1 MTAKKTDE
9 PTAPHVYVAINE
21 VTAAI
26 SRDGIAKGRANT
38 AQNYNF
44 RGIDDVY
51 NALSGPLSVA
61 KLLMLPRVLTRTVT
75 ERTTK
80 GGAVMSYVVLDVE
93 FDFVSAIDG
102 SKHTIRTMGEA
113 MDSADKATNKAMSA
127 AMKYACLM
135 AFQIPTEGDND
146 ADATTHEIRAA
157 PADPRQSGI
166 FIACKAAID
175 ICDLDEAKLNAW
187 KADNEAGFKNM
198 DPDVLT
204 EVKRYWQLQVKAA
217 REKAKAAQQLA
228 DIIPDSEIPF

>member
-146 ADATTHEIRAA
+146 ADAHHPEPYRQEPARGPAKIESDPVEQELAGYYTDAQSADDIARADA
-157 PADPRQSGI
+157 T
-166 FIACKAAID
+166 AARYSQ
-175 ICDLDEAKLNAW
+175 AKR
-187 KADNEAGFKNM
+187 
-198 DPDVLT
+198 LT
-204 EVKRYWQLQVKAA
+204 GAA
-217 REKAKAAQQLA
+217 RERLLKLRATAVNRASQPKANGAA
-228 DIIPDSEIPF
+228 S